1 MKHAAIRGFVFQ
13 PLWFVYKSKFAP
25 CFISN
30 SAIYYCCQWHAASKA
45 VLPVLSWWSIFIPL
59 SNKKLIAIMHL
70 ETISYLVNPGLCLFE
85 ISTALVRRDKPLNIV
100 TLMLTF
106 FYLTN

>member
-1 MKHAAIRGFVFQ
+1 
-13 PLWFVYKSKFAP
+13 
-25 CFISN
+25 
-30 SAIYYCCQWHAASKA
+30 
-45 VLPVLSWWSIFIPL
+45 
-59 SNKKLIAIMHL
+59 MHL
-70 ETISYLVNPGLCLFE
+70 ETISYLVNPCLCLFE

>member
-1 MKHAAIRGFVFQ
+1 
-13 PLWFVYKSKFAP
+13 
-25 CFISN
+25 
-30 SAIYYCCQWHAASKA
+30 
-45 VLPVLSWWSIFIPL
+45 
-59 SNKKLIAIMHL
+59 MHL